1 MRINWKLRRSLKNN
15 EKNTVHSPLG
25 TWEYYKYTKERPIGD
40 KSLVIDDHLKA
51 AKDLWNQLMIHWKNM
66 EEYLET
72 SRALGRLQKYNIK
85 TYWKLWFVVD
95 DDMEDLWH
103 QLMNHWKKTNH
114 QC

>member
-1 MRINWKLRRSLKNN
+1 MGILQIYKRKTNWRQIF
-15 EKNTVHSPLG
+15 G
-25 TWEYYKYTKERPIGD
+25 F
-40 KSLVIDDHLKA
+40 DDHLKA

-103 QLMNHWKKTNH
+103 QLMNHWKKINH

>member
-1 MRINWKLRRSLKNN
+1 M
-15 EKNTVHSPLG
+15 G

-103 QLMNHWKKTNH
+103 QLMNHWKKINAEYQIINTQH
-114 QC
+114 